1 MDKKLVA
8 LAVAAVFV
16 APVASAG
23 TEVYGLAHISV
34 GVVDDDD
41 GRANQEN
48 TSTLLNWNTSNIG
61 FKGSED
67 LGGGLSAI
75 YQAEVGVDFSG
86 GVGGPDEKSEGLGK
100 FRNTYLGFSGDWG
113 TAMMGRHD
121 TPFKQATGKLD
132 PFNDTVGDYGGVLG
146 RSVSG
151 SHDRRISNMIAY
163 LSPDIRGFSFQLAY
177 GLDDTAA
184 LNKTHG
190 SGTTEDHNAD
200 GDNNPATGPLVSAAT
215 QESGALSVAGT
226 YANGPLY
233 IVVAYQSIFEAGNN
247 PKILS
252 AGVNDDAIATRVGAG
267 YTFGN
272 FTVNGLWENI
282 DDGGVAGGEGKN
294 GDHDA
299 YYLSGVFAMGST
311 AFALGYGVA
320 DDQGGEADSGAALL
334 SVGVMHSMS
343 KRTRIYATYTQV
355 AVDKNAINSFNY
367 GVDEGE
373 VTPVT
378 ATNIAGVTDATA
390 SGLVLGVSHKFS
402 SK

>member
-1 MDKKLVA
+1 MDKKLIA
-8 LAVAAVFV
+8 LAVVAVFV
-16 APVASAG
+16 TPAASAG
-23 TEVYGLAHISV
+23 TEVYGLAHVSV
-34 GVVDDDD
+34 GLVDDDD

-61 FKGSED
+61 FKGIED

-86 GVGGPDEKSEGLGK
+86 GVGGPDEKAEGLGK

-113 TAMMGRHD
+113 TAIMGRHD
-121 TPFKQATGKLD
+121 TPFKQATEKLD
-132 PFNDTVGDYGGVLG
+132 PFNDMVGDYGGVLG

-190 SGTTEDHNAD
+190 SGTTEDQNAD
-200 GDNNPATGPLVSAAT
+200 GDGDPATGPLVSAAT
-215 QESGALSVAGT
+215 QESGALSVAGA

-233 IVVAYQSIFEAGNN
+233 VVVAYQSIFEAGNN
-247 PKILS
+247 PNTLS
-252 AGVNDDAIATRVGAG
+252 AGVNDDATATRVGAG

-272 FTVNGLWENI
+272 FTINGLWENI
-282 DDGGVAGGEGKN
+282 DDGGVGSEGGN
-294 GDHDA
+294 GGHDA

-320 DDQGGEADSGAALL
+320 DDQGSEADSGAALL
-334 SVGVMHSMS
+334 SVGVTRSMS
-343 KRTRIYATYTQV
+343 KRTRIYAAYTQV
-355 AVDKNAINSFNY
+355 AVDKNAISRFNY
-367 GVDEGE
+367 GIDEGE

-378 ATNIAGVTDATA
+378 ATNIAGVTTNATA
-390 SGLVLGVSHKFS
+390 SSLVLGVSHKFS